1 MKDFS
6 IFHERRE
13 ERMENNSMQL
23 MAHQSCKIPDD
34 DENIPQGIV
43 TFDYHLLKHDVD
55 ICRYT

>member
-1 MKDFS
+1 
-6 IFHERRE
+6 
-13 ERMENNSMQL
+13 MQL

-55 ICRYT
+55 ICRYTQYSQKILLPSEN